1 MPVEARAYDELRL
14 RLAPREPEG
23 YRVLATAACGEASGG
38 FELPFAGL
46 EIENFVL
53 RASRGRQA
61 RRRMESPQTEQARE
75 FGGRLFEAL
84 FQQRVRDV
92 YHEALAD
99 ADRSG
104 HGLRITLSL
113 TDTPE
118 LMDLPWEFLYDEPN
132 FLAISVMTPIV
143 RYLDL
148 PRARRPLEIVP
159 PLRILGMV
167 SSPSDAA
174 ELDAPRER
182 ANLERALGALIDA
195 GHVDLRW
202 LEKPTLHA
210 LLHELRTESPNVFH
224 YVGHGM
230 YDHEVDDGVLL
241 LEDDDGRGRAVSGTT
256 LGTILYDCK
265 SLRLAVLN
273 ACEGARTARD
283 DPFAGV
289 AASLVQRDIPAVIAM
304 QFEITDQAAIVFAE
318 GFYEAIAVGFPVDAA
333 LAEARKSIF
342 ADHNDIEWGTP
353 VLFMRVADGKIF
365 DVPDEVAPARAPR
378 LSVGLSVTPSVADA
392 DEQATWRLSIE
403 NVGRSPLS
411 SLTALDGEGR
421 HLCDPIELPGGGAH
435 EISWTTTAT
444 TDTDQTVT
452 VGAQTPRGALV
463 SGQASAHL
471 SVRAPASPPT
481 TPQPISTTP
490 VPPITSEV
498 RATWPIPSRWH
509 VNAAVV
515 VGEGLAALGGVAL
528 VAVTRNRTLHHNL
541 RLEFL
546 PETRGW
552 TVIALVAFAIVL
564 RIVVWSAAR
573 GSPLGVIGSLAVA
586 VVVLVLGLDEF
597 RKIVSDPGF
606 ADHGSGALVALGGA
620 TAVALGAFIAVLG
633 GIAATMEGSRAS
645 RR

>member
-1 MPVEARAYDELRL
+1 
-14 RLAPREPEG
+14 
-23 YRVLATAACGEASGG
+23 
-38 FELPFAGL
+38 
-46 EIENFVL
+46 
-53 RASRGRQA
+53 
-61 RRRMESPQTEQARE
+61 
-75 FGGRLFEAL
+75 
-84 FQQRVRDV
+84 V

-99 ADRSG
+99 ADRTG

-132 FLAISVMTPIV
+132 FLAISVMTPVV

-167 SSPSDAA
+167 SSPSDAP

-182 ANLERALGALIDA
+182 ANLERALGGLIDA

-202 LEKPTLHA
+202 LEKATLQA
-210 LLHELRTESPNVFH
+210 LLHELRTETPNVFH

-365 DVPDEVAPARAPR
+365 EVPDDVVPARAPR
-378 LSVGLSVTPSVADA
+378 LAVGLSVTPSVADV

-411 SLTALDGEGR
+411 SLTALDGEG
-421 HLCDPIELPGGGAH
+421 HQVCGPVDLAAGGAH
-435 EISWTTTAT
+435 DISWTTTAT

-452 VGAQTPRGALV
+452 VGAQTARGALV

-471 SVRAPASPPT
+471 AVRVPAPTPPTLPSPPVSRTPTPASTREERPSPPT
-481 TPQPISTTP
+481 S
-490 VPPITSEV
+490 
-498 RATWPIPSRWH
+498 SRWH
-509 VNAAVV
+509 VNAGVV

-528 VAVTRNRTLHHNL
+528 VAVTRNHTLHHNL
-541 RLEFL
+541 RLGFL
-546 PETRGW
+546 TETRGW
-552 TVIALVAFAIVL
+552 TVIALVACAILL
-564 RIVVWSAAR
+564 RILVWSAAR
-573 GSPLGVIGSLAVA
+573 GSPLGVIGSLAAA
-586 VVVLVLGLDEF
+586 VIVLVLGLDEF

-620 TAVALGAFIAVLG
+620 IVVALGAFIAVLG
-633 GIAATMEGSRAS
+633 GISATMEGSRS
-645 RR
+645 PRR